1 MISMKPTEKKI
12 RIKIEPSIRI
22 KDAHYALIFSED
34 SNYVKGEITWD
45 GVITT
50 PEDLDNVIRILGT
63 ADVNLSVRV
72 KISKNRRWF
81 RQATEKDME
90 LAENIAIKHI
100 ANEGHYKDTLFV
112 RCNKYENLQSTI
124 SEIEANR
131 LHADILA

>member
-1 MISMKPTEKKI
+1 MINIKPTEKKI
-12 RIKIEPSIRI
+12 RIKIEPSIHI
-22 KDAHYALIFSED
+22 KNAHYALIFSED
-34 SNYVKGEITWD
+34 SNYVKGEITWG

-50 PEDLDNVIRILGT
+50 PEDLDDVIKILGT

-100 ANEGHYKDTLFV
+100 TNEGHYRDTLFV
-112 RCNKYENLQSTI
+112 GCNKYENLQSTI
-124 SEIEANR
+124 AEIEANG
-131 LHADILA
+131 LHADMLA